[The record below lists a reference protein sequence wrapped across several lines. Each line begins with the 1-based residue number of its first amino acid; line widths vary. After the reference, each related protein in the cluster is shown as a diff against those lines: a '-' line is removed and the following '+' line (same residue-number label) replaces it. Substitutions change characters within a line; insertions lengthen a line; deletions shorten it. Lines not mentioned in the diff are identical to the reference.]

1 MPNLVGIGNS
11 QVPTNA
17 MLGGLAYQDSVD
29 VEVISKV
36 KARISNTA
44 RDIFVYDTRKDSDGG
59 AWRKRTQNT
68 TWYGEDLGTRDRG
81 IRREFPA
88 VAVIVATASEVI
100 IYDGDDLNLP
110 LWMLFDVTNTTWL
123 KHSGDPAGPNAVV
136 AMNGYM
142 VTCGQGNAGRLSVV
156 NFIADDGYVTES
168 GYTYRH
174 KWISTRNTTAVGPTD
189 TIRPVHIL
197 NNWCFDVAI
206 HVMPNAPIDVKT
218 GIQVPTIAVGTQSGL
233 NIIHDNQKVSYIT
246 GSNSTYNGVSKL
258 AFTPD
263 HRIAWC
269 ESNIPSGGNY
279 GWMYIHPVY
288 QGNLTQ
294 DINTTGTSQSW
305 YDSRN
310 PLSFSDQDGHI
321 FSKGT
326 YIGYKITEFE
336 IGKNIMYLAMSND
349 NTGVTLIR
357 ELPFRANRQSSLAYI
372 MSDTTSGWLFGNIHW
387 CTLSNTIANG
397 TTDLVSADDNLITG
411 QNHNYDVDT
420 SENWTSQTNAT
431 AVYDASNGN
440 SGSGC
445 IKMDSNG
452 GTNIYSTIEFT
463 GMTVGKQ
470 YSIRFQAK
478 HSAGSVASNIY
489 FSSQNHGLG
498 TSYNSIAITPP
509 TSYRLYQ
516 SQSFIAQTTSVWM
529 SVYANNGGSGFL
541 YLDEF
546 FLLESVADVTY
557 KRLDSTK
564 YHCNGFALYGNL
576 RRIPVASGAELV
588 GYQGFNN
595 GNYIKQNADTNQNP
609 GTGDF
614 HIMYWV
620 KITSTAT
627 NQCIFHRGDGDDSG
641 FGVGPIIQIEHTS
654 SARFQ
659 VAGSASFGNLTSID
673 LAESLF
679 PNNEWKHVCFQRS
692 RGVTQVFIDGD
703 LKGTGASTQNLDN
716 DAANIWIGNRP
727 SYSHR
732 PFINGHLALF
742 RYATTA
748 FPTTSGTDWGYNQYS
763 QSDEIRRI
771 YNDEKKFFAE
781 NAKCTLY
788 GTSDRVEAI
797 GVDTIKDV
805 ASFGTS
811 AGRSDFSGLSRIN
824 NTTTAVTTAISA
836 SDGLIAEQ

>member
-36 KARISNTA
+36 KARISETA

-68 TWYGEDLGTRDRG
+68 TWYGENLGTRVRG

-100 IYDGDDLNLP
+100 IYDGDDPNLP
-110 LWMLFDVTNTTWL
+110 LWMLFDVQNTTWL
-123 KHSGDPAGPNAVV
+123 KHSGNPTGPNAVV

-156 NFIADDGYVTES
+156 NFIADDGYVTEA

-174 KWISTRNTTAVGPTD
+174 KWISTRNTTAVGPND
-189 TIRPVHIL
+189 TARPIHIL

-218 GIQVPTIAVGTQSGL
+218 KIQVPTIAVGTQNGL
-233 NIIHDNQKVSYIT
+233 NIIHDNQKVTYIT
-246 GSNSTYNGVSKL
+246 GSNSTYDAVSKL
-258 AFTPD
+258 EFTPD
-263 HRIAWC
+263 HKIAWC
-269 ESNIPSGGNY
+269 EYNGPSGGNY

-294 DINTTGTSQSW
+294 SLNNTGTSQSW

-310 PLSFSDQDGHI
+310 PLAFGDQDGHI
-321 FSKGT
+321 FSKGNYT
-326 YIGYKITEFE
+326 GYKITQFE
-336 IGKNIMYLAMSND
+336 IGKNIMYLAMSNN

-372 MSDTTSGWLFGNIHW
+372 MSDTTSGWLFGNIQW

-411 QNHNYDVDT
+411 QNHDYDVDT
-420 SENWTSQTNAT
+420 SENWTSQPNAT
-431 AVYDASNGN
+431 AVHDASNGV
-440 SGSGC
+440 GGGGC

-452 GTNIYSTIEFT
+452 GSNIYSTIEFT
-463 GMTVGKQ
+463 GLTVGKQ
-470 YSIRFQAK
+470 YSLRFQAK
-478 HSAGSVASNIY
+478 HSAGGVGSNAY
-489 FSSQNHGLG
+489 FSTLQHNTG
-498 TSYNSIAITPP
+498 TQYNSISFQPS
-509 TSYRLYQ
+509 TSYQHYQ
-516 SQSFIAQTTSVWM
+516 SQSFIAQSTSVWM
-529 SVYANNGGSGFL
+529 SVWANNGGSGFL

-564 YHCNGFALYGNL
+564 NHCNGFALYGNL
-576 RRIPVASGAELV
+576 KRVPVASGAELI
-588 GYQGFNN
+588 GYRGFNTSN
-595 GNYIKQNADTNQNP
+595 FIKQNYDSNQNI

-614 HIMYWV
+614 HIMYWIKV
-620 KITSTAT
+620 TNNATS
-627 NQCIFHRGDGDDSG
+627 QCIFHRGDGTDSSWG
-641 FGVGPIIQIEHTS
+641 SGPIIQIEHTS
-654 SARFQ
+654 THRFQ
-659 VAGSASFGNLTSID
+659 LAASAFTSLETVD

-679 PNNEWKHVCFQRS
+679 PLNEWKHVCMQRS
-692 RGVTQVFIDGD
+692 RGVIQVFVDGEI
-703 LKGTGASTQNLDN
+703 KGAAASTRNMTN
-716 DAANIWIGNRP
+716 TSANVWIGQRPYNNRP
-727 SYSHR
+727 L
-732 PFINGHLALF
+732 INAHLALF
-742 RYATTA
+742 RFSTTA
-748 FPTTSGTDWGYNQYS
+748 FPTTSGTDWGYNDYS

-788 GTSDRVEAI
+788 GTSNRVEAI

-805 ASFGTS
+805 ASFGTPS
-811 AGRSDFSGLSRIN
+811 GRSDFSGLSRIN

>member
-11 QVPTNA
+11 QTPTNA

-36 KARISNTA
+36 KARTADTA

-59 AWRKRTQNT
+59 AWRKRTKNT
-68 TWYGEDLGTRDRG
+68 TWYNEKLGKRDRG

-100 IYDGDDLNLP
+100 IYDGDDPNLP
-110 LWMLFDVTNTTWL
+110 LWMLFDVQNTTWL
-123 KHSGDPAGPNAVV
+123 KHSGSPAGPNAVV

-142 VTCGQGNAGRLSVV
+142 VTCGQGNTGRLSVV
-156 NFIADDGYVTES
+156 NFVADDGYVTETS
-168 GYTYRH
+168 YTYRH
-174 KWISTRNTTAVGPTD
+174 QWISTRNTTSVGAVD
-189 TIRPVHIL
+189 TVRPVHIL

-206 HVMPNAPIDVKT
+206 HVMPNAVVDHVT
-218 GIQVPTIAVGTQSGL
+218 GLQVPTIAVGTDSGV
-233 NIIHDNQKVSYIT
+233 NIIHDNQRISYIT

-269 ESNIPSGGNY
+269 EFNSPTGGNY

-288 QGNLTQ
+288 QGNITQ
-294 DINTTGTSQSW
+294 TLNTTGTSQSW

-321 FSKGT
+321 FSKGN
-326 YIGYKITEFE
+326 YIGQKINEFE
-336 IGKNIMYLAMSND
+336 IGNNIMYLSMSND

-372 MSDTTSGWLFGNIHW
+372 MSDTTSGWLFGDIQW

-411 QNHNYDVDT
+411 QNHDYDTDT
-420 SENWTSQTNAT
+420 SENWTSQPNAT
-431 AVYDASNGN
+431 AVHDASNGV
-440 SGSGC
+440 GGGGC

-452 GTNIYSTIEFT
+452 GSNIYSTIEFT
-463 GMTVGKQ
+463 GLTVGKQ

-478 HSAGSVASNIY
+478 HSAGGVTSNAY
-489 FSSQNHGLG
+489 FSTSHHNTG
-498 TSYNSIAITPP
+498 TQYHSISFAPP
-509 TSYRLYQ
+509 TSYRDYQ
-516 SQSFIAQTTSVWM
+516 SLSFISQSTSVWM

-557 KRLDSTK
+557 KRLDSSK
-564 YHCNGFALYGNL
+564 YQCNGFALYGNL
-576 RRIPVASGAELV
+576 KRVPVAHGAELI
-588 GYQGFNN
+588 GYRGFNT
-595 GNYIKQNADTNQNP
+595 GNFIKQNYDSNQNV

-614 HIMYWV
+614 HIMYWIKV
-620 KITSTAT
+620 TNNATA
-627 NQCIFHRGDGDDSG
+627 QCIFHRGDGDASG
-641 FGVGPIIQIEHTS
+641 WGSGPIIQIEHVGGNHRFFCSS
-654 SARFQ
+654 SAFSNND
-659 VAGSASFGNLTSID
+659 VVDINED
-673 LAESLF
+673 NF
-679 PNNEWKHVCFQRS
+679 PTDVWKHVCMQRS
-692 RGVTQVFIDGD
+692 SGKIQVFVDGEI
-703 LKGTGASTQNLDN
+703 KGTAASTRNMTN
-716 DAANIWIGNRP
+716 TSANVWIGNRP
-727 SYSHR
+727 YQNR
-732 PFINGHLALF
+732 PLINAHLALF
-742 RYATTA
+742 RFSKTA
-748 FPTTSGTDWGYNQYS
+748 IPRVDGIDYRSEHS
-763 QSDEIRRI
+763 EEIKRI
-771 YNDEKKFFAE
+771 FNDEKKFFDKD
-781 NAKCTLY
+781 AKCTLY
-788 GTSDRVEAI
+788 GTSNRVEAI